1 MTDLAPAGRHA
12 LVIGGSMAGLLAAR
26 VLSEHYGDVTVLD
39 RDVFPEAPDHR
50 AGVPQSHHAHGLLP
64 RGHEILAELFP
75 GLLASLAQ
83 AGAFHTREGIPVLQ
97 VTPAGKLP
105 AAPLRGQG
113 EYLAFSRFLLEWQV
127 RQWLREHTN
136 VRFLPAT
143 EVTRLVSSEDG
154 TGVSG
159 VQVRYRDGR
168 EGPEVL
174 HADLVVEASG
184 RSSKLGGWLQ
194 DLGYG
199 AVPEESVTSDIGY
212 ASRFYRRPE
221 GFPAPW
227 HGLII
232 NGRPPHNPR
241 AGLILPVEDGR
252 WHVTLGGFAGHHPPT
267 DEAGFLAWARDL
279 PDPGLY
285 EAIRVAEPLTP
296 IRGYRTPTNTWR
308 HFERL
313 PRWPRGLIALGDA
326 VCHYNPIYGQGMSAA
341 AVSAAALETSLRT
354 GGPDFEHAFQKALAR
369 VVAAPWQ
376 VATGEDLRWPGVK
389 LTGASAGPGL
399 RLRHAYGNLVLG
411 RAVRDEVVA
420 GAFLD
425 MIMNLR
431 PPSVLARP
439 AILARV
445 LGGSLARALGGTVQ
459 DAEPALS
466 PEVVSL
472 LRTRPA
478 GAPFH
483 APRRIT

>member
-1 MTDLAPAGRHA
+1 MTDLPAARHA

-26 VLSEHYGDVTVLD
+26 VLSEHYDDVVVLD
-39 RDVFPEAPDHR
+39 RDVFPNTPDHR

-64 RGHEILAELFP
+64 RGHEVLTRLFP
-75 GLLASLAQ
+75 GLLASLAGS
-83 AGAFHTREGIPVLQ
+83 GAFHTREGIPVLQ

-105 AAPLRGQG
+105 AAPLGGQG
-113 EYLAFSRFLLEWQV
+113 EYLAFSRFLLEWHV
-127 RQWLREHTN
+127 RQWLHEHTK
-136 VRFLPAT
+136 VRFIPST
-143 EVTRLVSSEDG
+143 EVTRLVSSAEG
-154 TGVSG
+154 TAVTG
-159 VQVRYRDGR
+159 VQVRSRDGR
-168 EGPEVL
+168 GGPEVL
-174 HADLVVEASG
+174 RADLVVEASG
-184 RSSKLGGWLQ
+184 RASRLGGWLQ

-199 AVPEESVTSDIGY
+199 PVPEESVTSNIGY

-279 PDPGLY
+279 PDPSLY
-285 EAIRVAEPLTP
+285 EAIRVAQPLTS

-313 PRWPRGLIALGDA
+313 PRWPRGLVTLGDA

-341 AVSAAALETSLRT
+341 AVSAETLETSLRS
-354 GGPDFEHAFQKALAR
+354 GRPDFEHAFQRALAR
-369 VVAAPWQ
+369 GVAVPWQ
-376 VATGEDLRWPGVK
+376 IATGEDLRWPGVR
-389 LTGASAGPGL
+389 LSGAGTGPGL
-399 RLRHAYGNLVLG
+399 RLRHAYGNLVL
-411 RAVRDEVVA
+411 RQAVRDGVVA

-431 PPSVLARP
+431 PPTVLARP
-439 AILARV
+439 AILSRV
-445 LGGSLARALGGTVQ
+445 LGGSLARALGGKGQ

-466 PEVVSL
+466 PEAVSL
-472 LRTRPA
+472 LRARPDA
-478 GAPFH
+478 APF
-483 APRRIT
+483 PRRTA